1 MNLLI
6 MGAPGGGKGTQA
18 EILAK
23 ALSIPTIS
31 TGAMLR
37 NAIALGT
44 ELGNQAKKYI
54 DSGDLVPD
62 GVITGIVIDRLK
74 EQDCKDGYIL
84 DGFPRTL
91 KQAESLETAGIQID
105 NAIVLKVTDEEI
117 INRVVGRRVCSKCGA
132 TYHISYNPSKV
143 EGVCDVCSAQLI
155 TRDDDNTKTVRHR
168 LATYHSQT
176 EPVINFYAKR
186 DKLIVVEGIG
196 SVEEIS
202 QKLLSALGV

>member
-37 NAIALGT
+37 NVIALKA

-54 DSGDLVPD
+54 DSGNLVPD

>member
-37 NAIALGT
+37 NVIALGT

-54 DSGDLVPD
+54 DSGNLVPD